1 MASEKLCVRFVQS
14 AGPGRYGDGNGLWLS
29 VSQSGTRR
37 WIYRFTLRGKTSEY
51 GLGLVQDVSLAAARE
66 AAAKARKLVLEGKSP
81 VVARRIAKQREKGI
95 PSFGAM
101 TDQYIADRS
110 AEWKSDK
117 HRAQWVMTMTKYCAR
132 LRPIPV
138 NEIDTALIVNT
149 LRPIW
154 RATPETAYRLRG
166 RIEMVI
172 DVARVLGFIDENKVN
187 PARWRGH
194 LDKLLPRRN
203 KMMRK
208 HHPAL
213 DYEDL
218 PSFITQLRTLPS
230 TGARALEFTILTAAR
245 SGETFGATWD
255 EIDFNKKTW
264 TIKPARMKAGRQ
276 HKVPLCP
283 RALEILEKQ
292 RLETL
297 AYCDAKATSEIESA
311 LNLYKYIFP
320 GRKRTNPLSTMSM
333 EMIMRRIGL
342 DKIATPH
349 GFRSTFR
356 DWAGDKTNF
365 SREVA
370 EAALA
375 HIVGDRSEQA
385 YRRETA
391 FAKRRD
397 LMEAWGAYCSLNEEK
412 LLKFTKEAG

>member
-1 MASEKLCVRFVQS
+1 
-14 AGPGRYGDGNGLWLS
+14 
-29 VSQSGTRR
+29 
-37 WIYRFTLRGKTSEY
+37 
-51 GLGLVQDVSLAAARE
+51 
-66 AAAKARKLVLEGKSP
+66 
-81 VVARRIAKQREKGI
+81 
-95 PSFGAM
+95 
-101 TDQYIADRS
+101 
-110 AEWKSDK
+110 
-117 HRAQWVMTMTKYCAR
+117 
-132 LRPIPV
+132 
-138 NEIDTALIVNT
+138 
-149 LRPIW
+149 
-154 RATPETAYRLRG
+154 
-166 RIEMVI
+166 
-172 DVARVLGFIDENKVN
+172 
-187 PARWRGH
+187 
-194 LDKLLPRRN
+194 
-203 KMMRK
+203 MRK

-264 TIKPARMKAGRQ
+264 TIKPVRMKAGRQ

-391 FAKRRD
+391 FVKRRD
-397 LMEAWGAYCSLNEEK
+397 LMEAWGMYCDSDQSNILGFIK
-412 LLKFTKEAG
+412 ATG